1 MNVPSDA
8 KLAPAESVMTRTVGG
23 ELVLLSLE
31 TELYFGLDPVGAE
44 MWKAICDA
52 GTLAGAQAV
61 LQDVYDVDHARLGDD
76 LRELVEQL
84 VDEKLLELR
93 GD

>member
-8 KLAPAESVMTRTVGG
+8 KLAPAESVMTRTVGA
-23 ELVLLSLE
+23 ELVLLNLE
-31 TELYFGLDPVGAE
+31 TELYFGLDPVGAK
-44 MWKAICDA
+44 MWKAICEA
-52 GTLAGAQAV
+52 GSLSGAQTV

-84 VDEKLLELR
+84 VEQKLLELR
-93 GD
+93 GE